1 MKSCAFS
8 SPRKINE
15 DVFLFFFCF
24 LSDFLKEPRIC
35 ISLRHIFCCPPLF
48 FCSFSFLFFFWVPP
62 KSPLKYSGA
71 SSSRHIFTFI
81 VRDIKRSNY
90 LISELWKHVCYEKT
104 SKLGFNWCH
113 FSRRWRGT
121 YLFGTFFPLVK
132 LHIHIP
138 EWRWK
143 FHFALFCHNWDAW
156 CVPANWK
163 TFHKHPR
170 LIYSILMQLYC
181 PQ

>member
-15 DVFLFFFCF
+15 DVFLFFFA
-24 LSDFLKEPRIC
+24 SSRI
-35 ISLRHIFCCPPLF
+35 SWRNLEYASHYATFSAALPSFSVLFLF
-48 FCSFSFLFFFWVPP
+48 FFFFWVPP
-62 KSPLKYSGA
+62 KFPLKYSGA

>member
-15 DVFLFFFCF
+15 DVFCFFLLPLGFLEGTSNMHLTTPHFLLPSPLFLFFF
-24 LSDFLKEPRIC
+24 
-35 ISLRHIFCCPPLF
+35 
-48 FCSFSFLFFFWVPP
+48 FSFFFFWVPP